1 MKSSSVQLLQSVVE
15 PLLDNIFVRP
25 PTDHYMTKKNAQ
37 LKTFIE
43 PLPPKPKTLTPKAF
57 VPEMSKSFAST
68 LWHYR
73 WVPSYTNFA
82 FCDKFPQ
89 QEMCKRG
96 PTHGPC
102 LEMRRG
108 KPLADVDI
116 ILHIWEVVL
125 TAQHR
130 GPPSDHHPSMMT
142 PWIFCSSLHNLVS
155 MCIRVFVIVYL
166 CVCYYVFVCVCSC
179 ALVCVCVYVCVRVL
193 VLSLITFN
201 DQTP

>member
-15 PLLDNIFVRP
+15 PLLDNIFVHP

-89 QEMCKRG
+89 QEACKRG

-116 ILHIWEVVL
+116 ILHIWEVLL
-125 TAQHR
+125 TASLLSTEDPHQTTTHPWW
-130 GPPSDHHPSMMT
+130 PPGF
-142 PWIFCSSLHNLVS
+142 FCSSLHNLVS
-155 MCIRVFVIVYL
+155 MCICVFVIVYL
-166 CVCYYVFVCVCSC
+166 CVCYYVFFF
-179 ALVCVCVYVCVRVL
+179 
-193 VLSLITFN
+193 LSYIFS
-201 DQTP
+201 